1 MMEIEAKLQEFLESP
16 SDNLKQDYEE
26 WISKLE
32 YDVLA
37 TSLEVKS
44 KSREWFDI
52 RTNAFSIRK
61 KAAMMLLSM
70 WIKEYGSTEG
80 CPVQYQ
86 DTLNIPFKQIK
97 EPK

>member
-16 SDNLKQDYEE
+16 SDNLTLDYEE

-32 YDVLA
+32 YDILA
-37 TSLEVKS
+37 TSLEVES
-44 KSREWFDI
+44 KSREWFGI